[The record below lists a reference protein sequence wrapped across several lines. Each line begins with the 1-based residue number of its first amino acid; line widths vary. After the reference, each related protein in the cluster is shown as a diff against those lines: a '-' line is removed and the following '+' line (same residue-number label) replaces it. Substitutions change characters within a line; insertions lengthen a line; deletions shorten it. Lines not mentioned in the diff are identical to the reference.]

1 VLDVNLRKWFVENGS
16 RALPNGGIQMIKLV
30 SAVCAAAL
38 LAAPAFAKDAADNAP
53 NTLTHGM
60 AQMTL
65 HVAQTTQVE
74 VIEAF
79 GAPNITTLDAQGQ
92 EVWIY
97 DRHATVTASSGSSFS
112 IGMLL
117 GAAGG
122 GVAGGGSLG
131 FGSSK
136 SKGSQSSRTMTLI
149 IKFGPDKR
157 VSDFKSRSSSF

>member
-1 VLDVNLRKWFVENGS
+1 MDCEQ
-16 RALPNGGIQMIKLV
+16 ALILP
-30 SAVCAAAL
+30 L
-38 LAAPAFAKDAADNAP
+38 LAALCFSQSLDAKPKETEPDSA

-65 HVAQTTQVE
+65 HVGATTQVE

-97 DRHATVTASSGSSFS
+97 DRQATVTASSSSSFN
-112 IGMLL
+112 IGMLI
-117 GAAGG
+117 GAGG
-122 GVAGGGSLG
+122 SGVGGGGGLG
-131 FGSSK
+131 FGSGKSK
-136 SKGSQSSRTMTLI
+136 SSQSQRTMTLI
-149 IKFGPDKR
+149 IKFGSDKK

>member
-1 VLDVNLRKWFVENGS
+1 
-16 RALPNGGIQMIKLV
+16 MIKLV
-30 SAVCAAAL
+30 SAACAAAL
-38 LAAPAFAKDAADNAP
+38 LAVPAFAKDAADNAP

-65 HVAQTTQVE
+65 HVGQTTQVE

-97 DRHATVTASSGSSFS
+97 DRHATVTASSSSSFS

-122 GVAGGGSLG
+122 GVAGGGGLG

-149 IKFGPDKR
+149 IKFSPDKR

>member
-1 VLDVNLRKWFVENGS
+1 
-16 RALPNGGIQMIKLV
+16 
-30 SAVCAAAL
+30 
-38 LAAPAFAKDAADNAP
+38 
-53 NTLTHGM
+53 
-60 AQMTL
+60 
-65 HVAQTTQVE
+65 
-74 VIEAF
+74 
-79 GAPNITTLDAQGQ
+79 
-92 EVWIY
+92 
-97 DRHATVTASSGSSFS
+97 
-112 IGMLL
+112 MLL